1 MINAARLSHTSNVL
15 ASQVE
20 NRWTGPGSTNEY
32 PRAIFNRATPNVRNS
47 SRILHDGSFIRLRS
61 LVLGYEFP
69 AAITSKLRM
78 KGLRIYFQ
86 GDNLFLISK
95 YPGWDPDVS
104 KDLT

>member
-1 MINAARLSHTSNVL
+1 M
-15 ASQVE
+15 ASD
-20 NRWTGPGSTNEY
+20 
-32 PRAIFNRATPNVRNS
+32 FNVRNS

-104 KDLT
+104 KDLNPLYYGVDRLTVPQPRMFTFGINITI